1 MAFEYIKKLPEKI
14 KNEEMKKIMEIQM
27 ANLDKLLKRIE
38 KNKETENEVKT
49 YTYTIAG
56 DTFDVRTLTRRE
68 KREFLFTQETNTK
81 NMTIGDIV
89 KKMKPFVY
97 KSLEL
102 GDLAVKAKDAG
113 YINSFYDVVDYLFEP
128 EQIIEIIGFITDINS
143 ISEKDIT
150 EEIEGLKKP

>member
-1 MAFEYIKKLPEKI
+1 
-14 KNEEMKKIMEIQM
+14 M

-49 YTYTIAG
+49 YPYTIAS

-68 KREFLFTQETNTK
+68 KRDFLFTQKTNTK
-81 NMTIGDIV
+81 EMTIGDIV
-89 KKMKPFVY
+89 KVMKPFVY

-128 EQIIEIIGFITDINS
+128 EQIIEIIGFITDINN
-143 ISEKDIT
+143 ISEKDVT
-150 EEIEGLKKP
+150 EEIEGLKKQ